1 MHQTE
6 LNRTKLKA
14 RVRQRDEGLP
24 ELAEDVERL
33 ARLVYPDAPASMI
46 EDKLLPSVSHRQ
58 PPRRLPL
65 SKREEAEMA
74 IQDAHPRSD
83 RTCSQPMVIAGGASH
98 YKEEALAQESLL
110 NVME

>member
-46 EDKLLPSVSHRQ
+46 EV
-58 PPRRLPL
+58 
-65 SKREEAEMA
+65 
-74 IQDAHPRSD
+74 
-83 RTCSQPMVIAGGASH
+83 
-98 YKEEALAQESLL
+98 LADSCA
-110 NVME
+110 